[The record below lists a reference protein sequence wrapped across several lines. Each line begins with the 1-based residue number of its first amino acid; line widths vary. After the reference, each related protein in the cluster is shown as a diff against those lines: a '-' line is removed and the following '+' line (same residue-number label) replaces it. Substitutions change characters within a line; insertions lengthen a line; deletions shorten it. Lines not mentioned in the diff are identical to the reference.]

1 MRTIQNYTAPATA
14 DFAALKNDLGLTG
27 AQMADLFALGGAHQ
41 WRKYTG
47 GQAPRA
53 MSAHMLFYG
62 CAQLELSEEQ
72 LRRVMARM
80 RAVGASFDY
89 TDPGAR

>member
-1 MRTIQNYTAPATA
+1 MKTILNYAPPTIE
-14 DFAALKNDLGLTG
+14 DLAALKEELNLTG
-27 AQMADLFALGGAHQ
+27 AQMADLFALGGSHQ

-53 MSAHMLFYG
+53 MSAQMLFYA
-62 CAQLELSEEQ
+62 CAQLELPDDQ

-80 RAVGASFDY
+80 QAVGASFDY
-89 TDPGAR
+89 ADPGQS